1 MVAGTNRQRTI
12 VASMKT
18 ATVRPMPSSSM
29 LPICA
34 PPKHANTVILLVGA
48 FVAIFGACLAVQ
60 AAGARMIFG
69 MAQDQQLPLA
79 RRTAHVS
86 KALVWPTA
94 GIGLFALL
102 LLAINITSTQIIP
115 IISSAAI
122 ATAQLAYL
130 FVSVPSLRARCAD
143 SGRPRRGQPADSAW
157 VASVSRSTW

>member
-1 MVAGTNRQRTI
+1 
-12 VASMKT
+12 
-18 ATVRPMPSSSM
+18 M

-86 KALVWPTA
+86 
-94 GIGLFALL
+94 
-102 LLAINITSTQIIP
+102 LAINIKSTQIIP

-130 FVSVPSLRARCAD
+130 FVSVPLLRARL
-143 SGRPRRGQPADSAW
+143 RGQWPPKERAAG
-157 VASVSRSTW
+157 